1 MIPRT
6 VIGFLSAAMPIRQD
20 DNRPNRRFSI
30 INLVLIGFGV
40 LLLASSFIPN
50 PAAQVPRVPYSLF
63 IDQVNDGAV
72 KRAYITQEQIRYELA
87 EPEEGA
93 PPVLAT
99 TPIFDMDLP
108 QRLETKGVEFAA
120 APPKKPN
127 IFTTILSWVVPP
139 LIFIL
144 VLQFFARRSMGG
156 GAQGALSFTKS
167 KAKVYVPDEESRVT
181 FADVAGVD
189 EAKQELTEI
198 VDFLKTPERYA
209 EIGARIP
216 KGVLLVGPPG
226 TGKTLL
232 SKAVAGEAEVPFFII
247 SGSEFVELFVGAG
260 AARVRDLFE
269 EAKKKAP
276 CIIFIDELDAI
287 GKSRSGSM
295 GVVGG
300 NDEREQTLNQLLTE
314 MDGFTAQDKPVI
326 VLAATNQPEVLD
338 AALLR
343 PGRFDRQVL
352 VDRPDLSGRK
362 TILEIYAKKVKL
374 ADAVDLDSVAQATS
388 GFAGADLANLVN
400 EAALLAARAHRTR
413 VEQQDLSEAIERVVA
428 GLEKK
433 SRVLQ
438 DDEKKVVAY
447 HEVGHAIVGHL
458 MPGGSKVAKI
468 SIVPRGMSA
477 LGYTLQLP
485 TEERFLNSKEEL
497 QGQIATLLGGR
508 SAEEIV
514 FGKITTGAAND
525 LQRATDLAEQMV
537 GTYGMSD
544 TLGPLAYD
552 KQGGNR
558 FLAQG
563 NNPRRSVSDA
573 TAQAI
578 DKEVRGLVDRAHDD
592 ALSILRQNLGLL
604 ETIAQKILEKEVIEG
619 DDLKQMLEASVLP
632 NTVEA

>member
-1 MIPRT
+1 M
-6 VIGFLSAAMPIRQD
+6 AIRED
-20 DNRPNRRFSI
+20 DNRPNRRFGI

-40 LLLASSFIPN
+40 LLLLSSFIPN
-50 PAAQVPRVPYSLF
+50 QGMQQVPRVPYSLF

-72 KRAYITQEQIRYELA
+72 KRAFITQDQIRYELS
-87 EPEEGA
+87 EVEEGA
-93 PPVLAT
+93 PSVLAT

-108 QRLETKGVEFAA
+108 QRLESKGVEFAA

-156 GAQGALSFTKS
+156 GGAQGALNFTKS
-167 KAKVYVPDEESRVT
+167 KAKVYVPDEQSRVT

-189 EAKQELTEI
+189 EAKDELNEI
-198 VDFLKTPERYA
+198 VDFLKTPERYT

-232 SKAVAGEAEVPFFII
+232 SKAVAGEAGVPFFII

-269 EAKKKAP
+269 QAKKNAP

-314 MDGFTAQDKPVI
+314 MDGFASTDKPVI

-374 ADAVDLDSVAQATS
+374 ADSVDLDKIAQATS

-400 EAALLAARAHRTR
+400 EAALLAARNYKKE
-413 VEQQDLSEAIERVVA
+413 VVQGDLNEAIERVVA

-433 SRVLQ
+433 SRVMQ

-485 TEERFLNSKEEL
+485 TEERFLNSREDLE
-497 QGQIATLLGGR
+497 GQIATLLGGR

-525 LQRATDLAEQMV
+525 LQRATDIAEQMV

-552 KQGGNR
+552 KQGGGR
-558 FLAQG
+558 FLG
-563 NNPRRSVSDA
+563 GNNNPRRAVSDA

-578 DKEVRGLVDRAHDD
+578 DREVRGLVDRAHNQ
-592 ALSILRQNLGLL
+592 ALSILRQNMALL
-604 ETIAQKILEKEVIEG
+604 ETISQKILEKEVIEG
-619 DDLKQMLEASVLP
+619 DDLKEMLSASVMP
-632 NTVEA
+632 EEQVVAA

>member
-1 MIPRT
+1 
-6 VIGFLSAAMPIRQD
+6 MPIRQD
-20 DNRPNRRFSI
+20 DNQPNRRFGI
-30 INLVLIGFGV
+30 INIVLIGVGA
-40 LLLASSFIPN
+40 LLLFSSLFPN
-50 PAAQVPRVPYSLF
+50 QNMQIPRVPYSLF
-63 IDQVNDGAV
+63 IDQVNDGEV
-72 KRAYITQEQIRYELA
+72 KRAYITQEQIRYELNGA
-87 EPEEGA
+87 EEGA
-93 PPVLAT
+93 PSVLAT

-108 QRLETKGVEFAA
+108 QRLENKGVEFAA

-127 IFTTILSWVVPP
+127 IFSTILSWVVPP

-156 GAQGALSFTKS
+156 GGAQGALSFTKS
-167 KAKVYVPDEESRVT
+167 KAKVYVPDDESKIT
-181 FADVAGVD
+181 FDDVAGVD
-189 EAKQELTEI
+189 EAKDELTEI
-198 VDFLKTPERYA
+198 VDFLKKPERYTD
-209 EIGARIP
+209 IGARIP

-269 EAKKKAP
+269 QAKKKAP

-314 MDGFTAQDKPVI
+314 MDGFTASDKPVI

-352 VDRPDLSGRK
+352 VDRPDLLGRK
-362 TILEIYAKKVKL
+362 TILEIYTKKVKL
-374 ADAVDLDSVAQATS
+374 AESIDLDSIAQATS
-388 GFAGADLANLVN
+388 GFAGADLANMVN
-400 EAALLAARAHRTR
+400 EAALLAARANRKS

-514 FGKITTGAAND
+514 FGKITTGASND
-525 LQRATDLAEQMV
+525 LQRATDIAEQMV
-537 GTYGMSD
+537 GTFGMSEI
-544 TLGPLAYD
+544 LGPLAYD
-552 KQGGNR
+552 KQGGGQ
-558 FLAQG
+558 FLGNG
-563 NNPRRSVSDA
+563 NNPRRAVSDA

-578 DKEVRGLVDRAHDD
+578 DKEVRDLVDNAHEM
-592 ALSILRQNLGLL
+592 ALKILKNNLTLL
-604 ETIAQKILEKEVIEG
+604 ESISQKILKEEVIEG
-619 DDLKQMLEASVLP
+619 NDLKNLLSETKMPA
-632 NTVEA
+632 

>member
-1 MIPRT
+1 
-6 VIGFLSAAMPIRQD
+6 MPIRQD
-20 DNRPNRRFSI
+20 DNQPNRRFGI
-30 INLVLIGFGV
+30 VNIVLIGVGA
-40 LLLASSFIPN
+40 LLLFSSLFPN
-50 PAAQVPRVPYSLF
+50 QNMQIPRVPYSLF
-63 IDQVNDGAV
+63 IDQVNDGEV
-72 KRAYITQEQIRYELA
+72 KRAYITQEQIRYELNGA
-87 EPEEGA
+87 EEGA
-93 PPVLAT
+93 PSVLAT

-108 QRLETKGVEFAA
+108 QRLENKGVEFAA

-127 IFTTILSWVVPP
+127 IFSTILSWVVPP

-156 GAQGALSFTKS
+156 GGAQGALSFTKS
-167 KAKVYVPDEESRVT
+167 KAKVYVPDDESKIT
-181 FADVAGVD
+181 FDDVAGVD
-189 EAKQELTEI
+189 EAKDELTEI
-198 VDFLKTPERYA
+198 VDFLKKPERYTD
-209 EIGARIP
+209 IGARIP

-269 EAKKKAP
+269 QAKKKAP

-314 MDGFTAQDKPVI
+314 MDGFTASDKPVI

-352 VDRPDLSGRK
+352 VDRPDLIGRK
-362 TILEIYAKKVKL
+362 TILEIYTKKVKL
-374 ADAVDLDSVAQATS
+374 ADEIDLDSIAQATS
-388 GFAGADLANLVN
+388 GFAGADLANMVN
-400 EAALLAARAHRTR
+400 EAALLAARGNRKS

-514 FGKITTGAAND
+514 FGKITTGASND
-525 LQRATDLAEQMV
+525 LQRATDIAEQMV
-537 GTYGMSD
+537 GTFGMSEI
-544 TLGPLAYD
+544 LGPLAYD
-552 KQGGNR
+552 KQGGGQ
-558 FLAQG
+558 FLGNG
-563 NNPRRSVSDA
+563 NNPRRAVSDA

-578 DKEVRGLVDRAHDD
+578 DKEVRDLVDNAHEM
-592 ALSILRQNLGLL
+592 ALQILRNNLSLL
-604 ETIAQKILEKEVIEG
+604 ESISQKILEEEVIEG
-619 DDLKQMLEASVLP
+619 QDLKNLLAESKMPS
-632 NTVEA
+632 